1 MTECTMTDSELI
13 AEISNRYYANRYDF
27 SKALYKEANLIAFVV
42 AHYYDDDDC
51 ADGEEGEKVY
61 DAEGMAD
68 DIAELLNEFTDESFS
83 VSMGV
88 N

>member
-1 MTECTMTDSELI
+1 MTDRELI
-13 AEISNRYYANRYDF
+13 AEFSKRYYANRYDF
-27 SKALYKEANLIAFVV
+27 GETLYKEANLIAFVV

-68 DIAELLNEFTDESFS
+68 DIAELLNDFTDESFS